1 VEAGVMK
8 TNPFASFVPGDM
20 GNENYAQVDLHKNI
34 VDTILLV
41 STSGKVMHRESD
53 LIDVWFDS
61 GSMPYAQWHYPFE
74 NKEKIDHATDF
85 PADFIAEGVD
95 QTRGWFYTLH
105 VIGGLVFDNIA
116 YKNVV
121 SNGLVLDKKGQKM
134 SKRLGNAIDPFE
146 TLQTYGPDATR
157 WYMIS
162 NANPWDNL
170 KFDVEGIAE
179 VRRKFFGT
187 LYNTYSFFS
196 LYANIDGFNF
206 REDEI
211 ALSKRPEI
219 DRWILSE
226 LHSLIKKVDAHY
238 ADYEPTKATRLL
250 STFVIEDLSNWYV
263 RLCRRRFWK
272 GSYESDKIAAYQ
284 TLYTCLA
291 TVSKLIAP
299 VAPFYADRLYQDLDK
314 TTQKEQCSSVHLAYF
329 PDVNSAFIDPKLEQK
344 MQRAQRIV
352 SLVLSIRKKEKIK
365 VRQPLQRVLIPVL
378 DAEEKREIEEISALI
393 AAEVNVK
400 SIEILDDASSIL
412 VKEIKPNFKTLGP
425 RFGKDMKAIAD
436 AINGFEATQI
446 SALERDGS
454 LTIEISGKNIILDA
468 SDVVIQSKDIEGWS
482 VASEQ
487 GVTVALDST
496 LSESLVLEG
505 IARELV
511 NRVQNLRKDKGF
523 EVTDTIA
530 LTIEKH
536 SRLQEAVQANES
548 YVMSEILAQKI
559 QFIDKNADGET
570 LSFDDIETMISI
582 HKPTTI

>member
-1 VEAGVMK
+1 
-8 TNPFASFVPGDM
+8 
-20 GNENYAQVDLHKNI
+20 
-34 VDTILLV
+34 
-41 STSGKVMHRESD
+41 
-53 LIDVWFDS
+53 
-61 GSMPYAQWHYPFE
+61 
-74 NKEKIDHATDF
+74 
-85 PADFIAEGVD
+85 
-95 QTRGWFYTLH
+95 
-105 VIGGLVFDNIA
+105 
-116 YKNVV
+116 
-121 SNGLVLDKKGQKM
+121 
-134 SKRLGNAIDPFE
+134 
-146 TLQTYGPDATR
+146 
-157 WYMIS
+157 
-162 NANPWDNL
+162 
-170 KFDVEGIAE
+170 
-179 VRRKFFGT
+179 
-187 LYNTYSFFS
+187 
-196 LYANIDGFNF
+196 
-206 REDEI
+206 
-211 ALSKRPEI
+211 
-219 DRWILSE
+219 
-226 LHSLIKKVDAHY
+226 
-238 ADYEPTKATRLL
+238 
-250 STFVIEDLSNWYV
+250 
-263 RLCRRRFWK
+263 
-272 GSYESDKIAAYQ
+272 
-284 TLYTCLA
+284 
-291 TVSKLIAP
+291 
-299 VAPFYADRLYQDLDK
+299 
-314 TTQKEQCSSVHLAYF
+314 
-329 PDVNSAFIDPKLEQK
+329 
-344 MQRAQRIV
+344 
-352 SLVLSIRKKEKIK
+352 VLSIRKKEKIK

-378 DAEEKREIEEISALI
+378 DAEEKREIEEISALV

-496 LSESLVLEG
+496 LSESLVREG

-548 YVMSEILAQKI
+548 YVMSEILAKKI

>member
-1 VEAGVMK
+1 MK

>member
-1 VEAGVMK
+1 
-8 TNPFASFVPGDM
+8 
-20 GNENYAQVDLHKNI
+20 
-34 VDTILLV
+34 
-41 STSGKVMHRESD
+41 
-53 LIDVWFDS
+53 
-61 GSMPYAQWHYPFE
+61 
-74 NKEKIDHATDF
+74 
-85 PADFIAEGVD
+85 
-95 QTRGWFYTLH
+95 
-105 VIGGLVFDNIA
+105 
-116 YKNVV
+116 
-121 SNGLVLDKKGQKM
+121 
-134 SKRLGNAIDPFE
+134 
-146 TLQTYGPDATR
+146 
-157 WYMIS
+157 
-162 NANPWDNL
+162 
-170 KFDVEGIAE
+170 
-179 VRRKFFGT
+179 
-187 LYNTYSFFS
+187 
-196 LYANIDGFNF
+196 
-206 REDEI
+206 
-211 ALSKRPEI
+211 
-219 DRWILSE
+219 
-226 LHSLIKKVDAHY
+226 
-238 ADYEPTKATRLL
+238 
-250 STFVIEDLSNWYV
+250 
-263 RLCRRRFWK
+263 
-272 GSYESDKIAAYQ
+272 
-284 TLYTCLA
+284 LA

-329 PDVNSAFIDPKLEQK
+329 PDVNSAFIDHKLEQK